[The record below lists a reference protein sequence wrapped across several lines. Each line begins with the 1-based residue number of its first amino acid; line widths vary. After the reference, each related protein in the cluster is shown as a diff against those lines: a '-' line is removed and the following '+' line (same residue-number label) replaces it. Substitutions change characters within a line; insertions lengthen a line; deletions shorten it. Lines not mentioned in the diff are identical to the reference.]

1 MRKVVSNELSEGV
14 YESVLRRE
22 GKRVESTEGRR
33 SLLQIRIDILRVVM
47 QGYGKPTQIMYKANL
62 SWKVLQ
68 EQLKSFVEAE
78 MLCVEE
84 YGTRRRYLITPRG
97 AEMVR
102 SYGNVVGEVL
112 G

>member
-1 MRKVVSNELSEGV
+1 
-14 YESVLRRE
+14 
-22 GKRVESTEGRR
+22 
-33 SLLQIRIDILRVVM
+33 M

-78 MLCVEE
+78 MLSVEE
-84 YGTRRRYLITPRG
+84 YGTRRRYLITPKG
-97 AEMVR
+97 TEMVR
-102 SYGNVVGEVL
+102 SYRNVVDEIL